1 MQRHRV
7 AAGDGGRASMSTA
20 ANQIAVVESKTA
32 SASLKPLSAR
42 TRDLMCVVAVYLAI
56 TLLWPRP
63 ASVDA
68 ASWRRFG
75 VFVATLAGLILQPL
89 PAAAVVFVG
98 IIAAVVLGGLGID
111 RALSGFGEPSEW
123 LLLGAMFMARALT
136 DTGLSRR
143 VALLFVRRFG
153 GSSLGFVYSL
163 VLTDVTLAGGIPSI
177 SARSGGIILPIA
189 RSAAELYDS
198 RPGETAGRLGGFL
211 MAALYQA
218 SVVACAMFLT
228 GQAGNL
234 LAAGLAAKIAGVTVS
249 WSSWFF
255 AAVVPG
261 AVSCL
266 VIPYVVYRV
275 LPPEIKST
283 PAAPEF
289 ARRELRRL
297 GRLSTDERIL
307 LVVFGL
313 VCLLWMTSAWTR
325 VNVTVV
331 TLAGIAALL
340 VANVLTWEE
349 ILRDRAAW
357 DVFVW
362 YGGLLM
368 LGEMLN
374 STGVPAAF
382 TTWIGASL
390 TTLPWFG
397 VLLVTLVI
405 YFYTHYAF
413 ATVTVHVLAMFAPFV
428 ALVIGLGA
436 PPKLAVYAFAC
447 LAALPAGLTHYG
459 TTTAPMF
466 INGYVSV
473 KDWWRVGLIAS
484 FANLLIWLTI
494 GFAWWKLLGFW

>member
-1 MQRHRV
+1 
-7 AAGDGGRASMSTA
+7 MSTTA
-20 ANQIAVVESKTA
+20 EQIAVVEPRIEGWGPA
-32 SASLKPLSAR
+32 RISAR
-42 TRDLMCVVAVYLAI
+42 TRGLLFVATVYVVVAWLC
-56 TLLWPRP
+56 PRP
-63 ASVDA
+63 SSVDA
-68 ASWRRFG
+68 AGWRQFG
-75 VFVATLAGLILQPL
+75 VFIATLAGLILQPL
-89 PAAAVVFVG
+89 PAAAMVFIGV
-98 IIAAVVLGGLGID
+98 IASIVLGGLAVD

-123 LLLGAMFMARALT
+123 LLLGAMFLARVLT

-143 VALLFVRRFG
+143 VALLFVKRFG
-153 GSSLGFVYSL
+153 GSALGFVYSL

-177 SARSGGIILPIA
+177 TARSGGIILPIA

-198 RPGETAGRLGGFL
+198 RPGETADRLGAFL
-211 MAALYQA
+211 MAALYQS

-234 LAAGLAAKIAGVTVS
+234 LAAALAAKIAGVTVS

-255 AAVVPG
+255 AALVPG
-261 AVSCL
+261 ACSCL
-266 VIPYVVYRV
+266 LIPYVVYRAF
-275 LPPEIKST
+275 PPEIKST

-289 ARRELRRL
+289 AREELRRL
-297 GRLSTDERIL
+297 GRLSADERIL
-307 LVVFGL
+307 LAVFGI
-313 VCLLWMTSAWTR
+313 VCLLWITSAWTK

-340 VANVLTWEE
+340 VTNVLTWEE
-349 ILRDRAAW
+349 ALKDRAAW

-362 YGGLLM
+362 YGGLLT

-382 TTWIGASL
+382 TAWVGLSL
-390 TTLPWFG
+390 THVPWFE

-413 ATVTVHVLAMFAPFV
+413 ATVTVHVMAMFAPFV

-436 PPKLAVYAFAC
+436 PPKLAVYSFAC

-473 KDWWRVGLIAS
+473 KDWWRVGLICS
-484 FANLLIWLTI
+484 LANLAVWLTI
-494 GFAWWKLLGFW
+494 GFGWWKLLGFW

>member
-1 MQRHRV
+1 
-7 AAGDGGRASMSTA
+7 MSLTA
-20 ANQIAVVESKTA
+20 DQVAVVESEIEGRGPIQISRRA
-32 SASLKPLSAR
+32 GSLL
-42 TRDLMCVVAVYLAI
+42 VVAAVYVAI
-56 TLLWPRP
+56 VWLCPRP
-63 ASVDA
+63 SSVDA
-68 ASWRRFG
+68 ASWRQFG
-75 VFVATLAGLILQPL
+75 VFTATLAGLILQPV
-89 PAAAVVFVG
+89 PAAAVVFIG
-98 IIAAVVLGGLGID
+98 LIASIVLGGLAVD

-143 VALLFVRRFG
+143 VALLFVKRFG

-198 RPGETAGRLGGFL
+198 RPDETAGRLGGFL

-249 WSSWFF
+249 WPSWFF
-255 AAVVPG
+255 AAIVPG
-261 AVSCL
+261 ALSCL
-266 VIPYVVYRV
+266 LIPYIVYRV

-289 ARRELRRL
+289 ARQELRRL
-297 GRLSTDERIL
+297 GRLSGNEQIL
-307 LVVFGL
+307 LVVFTI
-313 VCLLWMTSAWTR
+313 VCVLWITSAWTK

-340 VANVLTWEE
+340 LTNVLNWEE

-362 YGGLLM
+362 YGGLLT

-374 STGVPAAF
+374 HTGVPAAF
-382 TTWIGASL
+382 TTWVGSSL
-390 TTLPWFG
+390 AGMPWFW

-428 ALVIGLGA
+428 SLVIGLGA
-436 PPKLAVYAFAC
+436 PPKLTVYAFAC

-473 KDWWRVGLIAS
+473 KDWWRVGLICS
-484 FANLLIWLTI
+484 FANLAVWLTV
-494 GFAWWKLLGFW
+494 GFGWWKVLGFW

>member
-1 MQRHRV
+1 
-7 AAGDGGRASMSTA
+7 MSTA
-20 ANQIAVVESKTA
+20 ANQIVVVGSETTSGSVKR
-32 SASLKPLSAR
+32 LSTR
-42 TRDLMCVVAVYLAI
+42 TRGLLCIVAVYVAVA
-56 TLLWPRP
+56 LLSPRP
-63 ASVDA
+63 SSIDP
-68 ASWRRFG
+68 ASWRQFG

-89 PAAAVVFVG
+89 PAAAVVFIG
-98 IIAAVVLGGLGID
+98 IIAAVVLGGLGVD

-261 AVSCL
+261 TVSCL
-266 VIPYVVYRV
+266 LIPYVVYRV

-283 PAAPEF
+283 PAAPAF
-289 ARRELRRL
+289 ARQELRRL
-297 GRLSTDERIL
+297 GRLSSDERIL
-307 LVVFGL
+307 LVVFGV
-313 VCLLWMTSAWTR
+313 VCFLWMTSAWTK

-331 TLAGIAALL
+331 TLTGIAALL
-340 VANVLTWEE
+340 VTNVLTWEE
-349 ILRDRAAW
+349 VLRDRAAW

-374 STGVPAAF
+374 TTGVPAAF
-382 TTWIGASL
+382 TTWIGSSL

-428 ALVIGLGA
+428 TLVIGLGA

-473 KDWWRVGLIAS
+473 KDWWRVGLISS
-484 FANLLIWLTI
+484 FANLLVWLTI

>member
-1 MQRHRV
+1 MP
-7 AAGDGGRASMSTA
+7 TA
-20 ANQIAVVESKTA
+20 TDRISSVEA
-32 SASLKPLSAR
+32 PPDAWSLRRPSPR
-42 TRDLMCVVAVYLAI
+42 TQGLLWIVAVYAAVALA
-56 TLLWPRP
+56 WPRP

-68 ASWRRFG
+68 GSWRQFG
-75 VFVATLAGLILQPL
+75 IFVATLAGLILQPL
-89 PAAAVVFVG
+89 PAAAVVLIGV
-98 IIAAVVLGGLGID
+98 IAAVVVGGLGLD
-111 RALSGFGEPSEW
+111 RALAGFSEPSEW
-123 LLLGAMFMARALT
+123 LLLGAMLLARALT

-143 VALLFVRRFG
+143 LALLFVRRFG
-153 GSSLGFVYSL
+153 GTSLGFVYSL

-198 RPGETAGRLGGFL
+198 RPGETADRLGTFL

-234 LAAGLAAKIAGVTVS
+234 LAAGLAAKVAGVTVS
-249 WSSWFF
+249 WSSWFA

-261 AVSCL
+261 AISCAL
-266 VIPYVVYRV
+266 IPFVVYRV
-275 LPPEIKST
+275 LPPKVKAT
-283 PAAPEF
+283 PAAPQF
-289 ARRELRRL
+289 ARMELQRL
-297 GRLSTDERIL
+297 GRLSSKERTLL
-307 LVVFGL
+307 LVFGV
-313 VCLLWMTSAWTR
+313 VCLLWVTSAWTR
-325 VNVTVV
+325 VNVTIV
-331 TLAGIAALL
+331 TLSGIAALL
-340 VANVLTWEE
+340 ITNVLTWDDV
-349 ILRDRAAW
+349 LRDRAAW

-362 YGGLLM
+362 YGGLLV

-374 STGVPAAF
+374 ATHVPAAF
-382 TTWIGASL
+382 TAWVGSTL
-390 TTLPWFG
+390 PHLPWFG

-428 ALVIGLGA
+428 TLVIGMGA

-484 FANLLIWLTI
+484 VANLLVWLTI
-494 GFAWWKLLGFW
+494 GFGWWKILGFW

>member
-1 MQRHRV
+1 
-7 AAGDGGRASMSTA
+7 MSTPA
-20 ANQIAVVESKTA
+20 DRIAFVESSNNTGR
-32 SASLKPLSAR
+32 LQQLSAR
-42 TRDLMCVVAVYLAI
+42 TRSLLCVVAVYAAVVLC
-56 TLLWPRP
+56 PRVP
-63 ASVDA
+63 SVTA
-68 ASWRRFG
+68 AGWRQFG

-89 PAAAVVFVG
+89 PAAAMVLIGV
-98 IIAAVVLGGLGID
+98 IAAIVVGGLGVD

-123 LLLGAMFMARALT
+123 LLLGAMLMARALT

-153 GSSLGFVYSL
+153 GTSLGFVYSL

-198 RPGETAGRLGGFL
+198 RPGDTSGRLGGFL

-234 LAAGLAAKIAGVTVS
+234 LAAGLASKIAGVTVS

-261 AVSCL
+261 MISCAL
-266 VIPYVVYRV
+266 IPYVVYRV

-283 PAAPEF
+283 PAAPQF
-289 ARRELRRL
+289 ARQELHRL
-297 GRLSTDERIL
+297 GRLSADERIL
-307 LVVFGL
+307 MVVFGA
-313 VCLLWMTSAWTR
+313 VCLLWMTSAWTK

-331 TLAGIAALL
+331 TLAGVGALL

-349 ILRDRAAW
+349 VLRDRAAW

-362 YGGLLM
+362 YGGLLT

-374 STGVPAAF
+374 TTGVPAAF
-382 TTWIGASL
+382 TTWVGSSL
-390 TTLPWFG
+390 TALPWFA
-397 VLLVTLVI
+397 VLIVTLVI
-405 YFYTHYAF
+405 YFYSHYAF

-428 ALVIGLGA
+428 SLVIGLGA

-473 KDWWRVGLIAS
+473 KDWWRVGLVAS
-484 FANLLIWLTI
+484 IANLLVWLTV
-494 GFAWWKLLGFW
+494 GFAWWKLLGLW

>member
-1 MQRHRV
+1 
-7 AAGDGGRASMSTA
+7 
-20 ANQIAVVESKTA
+20 
-32 SASLKPLSAR
+32 
-42 TRDLMCVVAVYLAI
+42 
-56 TLLWPRP
+56 
-63 ASVDA
+63 
-68 ASWRRFG
+68 
-75 VFVATLAGLILQPL
+75 
-89 PAAAVVFVG
+89 
-98 IIAAVVLGGLGID
+98 
-111 RALSGFGEPSEW
+111 
-123 LLLGAMFMARALT
+123 LT

-143 VALLFVRRFG
+143 VALLFVRWFG
-153 GSSLGFVYSL
+153 GTSLGFVYSL

-189 RSAAELYDS
+189 RSGAELYDS
-198 RPGETAGRLGGFL
+198 RPDETAGRLGGFV

-234 LAAGLAAKIAGVTVS
+234 LAAGLAAKIAGVTIS

-255 AAVVPG
+255 AAIMPG
-261 AVSCL
+261 LLSCL
-266 VIPYVVYRV
+266 LIPYIVYRV
-275 LPPEIKST
+275 FPPEVKST

-289 ARRELRRL
+289 ARNELRRL
-297 GRLSTDERIL
+297 GRLSGLERIL
-307 LVVFGL
+307 LVVFTS
-313 VCLLWMTSAWTR
+313 VCLLWITSAWTG

-340 VANVLTWEE
+340 VTNVLTWDEV
-349 ILRDRAAW
+349 LKDRAAW
-357 DVFVW
+357 DVFIW
-362 YGGLLM
+362 YGGLLT
-368 LGEMLN
+368 LGETLN
-374 STGVPAAF
+374 RTGVPAAF
-382 TTWIGASL
+382 TGWVGASL
-390 TTLPWFG
+390 VGIPWFW

-428 ALVIGLGA
+428 ALTIGLGT

-473 KDWWRVGLIAS
+473 RDWWRVGLLCS
-484 FANLLIWLTI
+484 LANLAVWLTV
-494 GFAWWKLLGFW
+494 GFLWWKVLGFW

>member
-1 MQRHRV
+1 
-7 AAGDGGRASMSTA
+7 
-20 ANQIAVVESKTA
+20 
-32 SASLKPLSAR
+32 
-42 TRDLMCVVAVYLAI
+42 MC
-56 TLLWPRP
+56 PRP
-63 ASVDA
+63 SAIDP
-68 ASWRRFG
+68 ASWRQFG
-75 VFVATLAGLILQPL
+75 VFTATLAGLILQPL
-89 PAAAVVFVG
+89 PAAAVVFIGVV
-98 IIAAVVLGGLGID
+98 ASMVLGGLAVD

-143 VALLFVRRFG
+143 IALLFVRRFG
-153 GSSLGFVYSL
+153 GSALGFVYSL

-177 SARSGGIILPIA
+177 SARSGGIVLPIA

-198 RPGETAGRLGGFL
+198 RPGETAGRLGEFL

-234 LAAGLAAKIAGVTVS
+234 LAAGLAAKIAGVTIS

-255 AAVVPG
+255 AAIVPG
-261 AVSCL
+261 ALSCL
-266 VIPYVVYRV
+266 LIPYVVYRV
-275 LPPEIKST
+275 LPPEVKST

-289 ARRELRRL
+289 ARTELRRL
-297 GRLSTDERIL
+297 GSLSGDERL
-307 LVVFGL
+307 LFVVFTV
-313 VCLLWMTSAWTR
+313 VCVLWMTSAWTN

-331 TLAGIAALL
+331 TLAGISALL
-340 VANVLTWEE
+340 LTNVLEWEE
-349 ILRDRAAW
+349 VLRDRAAW

-362 YGGLLM
+362 YGGLLT
-368 LGEMLN
+368 LGETLN
-374 STGVPAAF
+374 RTGVPAAF
-382 TTWIGASL
+382 TTWVGSSL
-390 TTLPWFG
+390 TGLPWFG

-428 ALVIGLGA
+428 SLVIGLGA

-473 KDWWRVGLIAS
+473 KDWWRVGLICS
-484 FANLLIWLTI
+484 FANLGVWLTV
-494 GFAWWKLLGFW
+494 GFGWWKLLGFW

>member
-1 MQRHRV
+1 MSS
-7 AAGDGGRASMSTA
+7 AAD
-20 ANQIAVVESKTA
+20 QIAVVESG
-32 SASLKPLSAR
+32 SAGWSLLRLSAR
-42 TRDLMCVVAVYLAI
+42 TRGLISIVAVYVVVALI
-56 TLLWPRP
+56 VPRP
-63 ASVDA
+63 QAVTPA
-68 ASWRRFG
+68 GWRQFG
-75 VFVATLAGLILQPL
+75 VFVATLAGLILQPM
-89 PAAAVVFVG
+89 PAAAVVLVG
-98 IIAAVVLGGLGID
+98 VVAAVVVGGLGVD
-111 RALSGFGEPSEW
+111 RALAGFGEPSEW
-123 LLLGAMFMARALT
+123 LLLGAMLIARALT

-143 VALLFVRRFG
+143 LALLFVRRFG

-177 SARSGGIILPIA
+177 SARSGGIVLPIA

-198 RPGETAGRLGGFL
+198 RPGETAGRLGTFL

-234 LAAGLAAKIAGVTVS
+234 LAAGLAAKIAGVTVT

-255 AAVVPG
+255 ASIVPG
-261 AVSCL
+261 AISCAL
-266 VIPYVVYRV
+266 IPYVVYRV
-275 LPPEIKST
+275 LPPEIRST

-289 ARRELRRL
+289 ARRELQRL
-297 GRLSTDERIL
+297 GRLSASERTL
-307 LVVFGL
+307 LVVFVA
-313 VCLLWMTSAWTR
+313 VCLLWMTSAWTKF
-325 VNVTVV
+325 NVTVV
-331 TLAGIAALL
+331 TLSGIAALL
-340 VANVLTWEE
+340 VADVLSWDDV
-349 ILRDRAAW
+349 LHDRAAW

-362 YGGLLM
+362 YGGLLT

-374 STGVPAAF
+374 ATGVPAAF
-382 TTWIGASL
+382 TTWIGSSL
-390 TTLPWFG
+390 PGLPWFA

-428 ALVIGLGA
+428 ALAIGVGA
-436 PPKLAVYAFAC
+436 PPKLAVYSFAC

-473 KDWWRVGLIAS
+473 RDWWRVGLIAS
-484 FANLLIWLTI
+484 IANLLVWLTV
-494 GFAWWKLLGFW
+494 GFGWWKILGFW

>member
-1 MQRHRV
+1 
-7 AAGDGGRASMSTA
+7 MSGTA
-20 ANQIAVVESKTA
+20 DRITGVESGVA
-32 SASLKPLSAR
+32 PWSMRRPSAR
-42 TRDLMCVVAVYLAI
+42 TRGLMCIAAVYVFVALI
-56 TLLWPRP
+56 CPRP
-63 ASVDA
+63 LSVSA
-68 ASWRRFG
+68 AGWRQFG

-89 PAAAVVFVG
+89 PAAAVVLVG
-98 IIAAVVLGGLGID
+98 VVAAVVIGGLGVD

-123 LLLGAMFMARALT
+123 LLLGAMFIARALT

-143 VALLFVRRFG
+143 LALLFVRRFG

-163 VLTDVTLAGGIPSI
+163 VLTDVTLAVGIPSI
-177 SARSGGIILPIA
+177 SARSGGIVLPIA

-234 LAAGLAAKIAGVTVS
+234 LAAGLAAKIAGVNVT

-255 AAVVPG
+255 AAIVPG
-261 AVSCL
+261 AISCL
-266 VIPYVVYRV
+266 LIPYVVYRV
-275 LPPEIKST
+275 LPPEITST

-289 ARRELRRL
+289 ARTELERL
-297 GRLSTDERIL
+297 GRLSGIERKL
-307 LVVFGL
+307 LFVFGA
-313 VCLLWMTSAWTR
+313 VCLLWMTSAWTEF
-325 VNVTVV
+325 NVTVV

-340 VANVLTWEE
+340 VADVLTWDEV
-349 ILRDRAAW
+349 LRDRAAW

-362 YGGLLM
+362 YGGLLT

-374 STGVPAAF
+374 ATGVPAAF
-382 TTWIGASL
+382 TTWVGSL
-390 TTLPWFG
+390 LPGLPWVA

-405 YFYTHYAF
+405 YFYSHYAF

-428 ALVIGLGA
+428 ALAIGVGA
-436 PPKLAVYAFAC
+436 PPKLAVYSFAC

-473 KDWWRVGLIAS
+473 RDWWRVGLIAS
-484 FANLLIWLTI
+484 IANLLVWLTV
-494 GFAWWKLLGFW
+494 GFGWWKILGFW

>member
-1 MQRHRV
+1 
-7 AAGDGGRASMSTA
+7 MSTTA
-20 ANQIAVVESKTA
+20 AQISVAESKIERWGPIQVSIRARSLLLIA
-32 SASLKPLSAR
+32 S
-42 TRDLMCVVAVYLAI
+42 VYFAVWLC
-56 TLLWPRP
+56 PRP
-63 ASVDA
+63 AAIDP
-68 ASWRRFG
+68 ASWRQFG
-75 VFVATLAGLILQPL
+75 VFAATLAGLILQPL

-98 IIAAVVLGGLGID
+98 LIASVMLGGLAVD

-163 VLTDVTLAGGIPSI
+163 VLTDLTLAGGIPSI
-177 SARSGGIILPIA
+177 SARSGGIVLPIA

-198 RPGETAGRLGGFL
+198 RPDETSGRLGGFL

-234 LAAGLAAKIAGVTVS
+234 LAAGLAAKIAGVTIS

-255 AAVVPG
+255 AAIVPG
-261 AVSCL
+261 ALSCAL
-266 VIPYVVYRV
+266 IPYIVYRV
-275 LPPEIKST
+275 LPPEVKST

-289 ARRELRRL
+289 ARQELRRL
-297 GRLSTDERIL
+297 SGNERLLFIVFT
-307 LVVFGL
+307 VVC
-313 VCLLWMTSAWTR
+313 VLWMTSAWTK

-340 VANVLTWEE
+340 LTNVLTWDEV
-349 ILRDRAAW
+349 LKDRAAW

-362 YGGLLM
+362 YGGLLT
-368 LGEMLN
+368 LGDTLN
-374 STGVPAAF
+374 RTGVPAAF
-382 TTWIGASL
+382 TTWVGSSL
-390 TTLPWFG
+390 TGIPWFG

-428 ALVIGLGA
+428 SLVIGLGA

-466 INGYVSV
+466 INGYVTV
-473 KDWWRVGLIAS
+473 KDWWRVGLICS
-484 FANLLIWLTI
+484 FANLAVWLTV
-494 GFAWWKLLGFW
+494 GFGWWKFLGFW

>member
-1 MQRHRV
+1 MYV
-7 AAGDGGRASMSTA
+7 A
-20 ANQIAVVESKTA
+20 IVW
-32 SASLKPLSAR
+32 L
-42 TRDLMCVVAVYLAI
+42 C
-56 TLLWPRP
+56 PRP
-63 ASVDA
+63 SAIDP
-68 ASWRRFG
+68 ASWRQFG
-75 VFVATLAGLILQPL
+75 VFTATLAGLILQPL
-89 PAAAVVFVG
+89 PAAAVVFIGVV
-98 IIAAVVLGGLGID
+98 ASMVLGGLAVD

-177 SARSGGIILPIA
+177 SARSGGIVLPIA

-198 RPGETAGRLGGFL
+198 RQGETSKRLGGFL

-234 LAAGLAAKIAGVTVS
+234 LAAGLAAKIAGVTIS

-255 AAVVPG
+255 AAIVPG
-261 AVSCL
+261 ALSCL
-266 VIPYVVYRV
+266 LIPYVVYRV
-275 LPPEIKST
+275 LPPEVKST

-289 ARRELRRL
+289 ARTELRRL
-297 GRLSTDERIL
+297 GRLSGDERL
-307 LVVFGL
+307 LFVVFTV
-313 VCLLWMTSAWTR
+313 VCFLWFTSAWTK

-331 TLAGIAALL
+331 TLTGISALL
-340 VANVLTWEE
+340 LTNVLKWEE
-349 ILRDRAAW
+349 VLKDRAAW

-362 YGGLLM
+362 YGGLLT
-368 LGEMLN
+368 LGESLN
-374 STGVPAAF
+374 RTGVPAAF
-382 TTWIGASL
+382 TTWVGSSLIG
-390 TTLPWFG
+390 LPWFG

-428 ALVIGLGA
+428 SLVIGLGA

-473 KDWWRVGLIAS
+473 KDWWRVGLICS
-484 FANLLIWLTI
+484 FANLAVWLTV
-494 GFAWWKLLGFW
+494 GFGWWKLLGFW

>member
-1 MQRHRV
+1 VTPAAEHIAV
-7 AAGDGGRASMSTA
+7 ADTRTDSGRA
-20 ANQIAVVESKTA
+20 I
-32 SASLKPLSAR
+32 SAR
-42 TRDLMCVVAVYLAI
+42 TRGLLVVAAVYLAV
-56 TLLWPRP
+56 WACPRP
-63 ASVDA
+63 SSVDA
-68 ASWRRFG
+68 ASWRQFG

-89 PAAAVVFVG
+89 PAAAMVFVG
-98 IIAAVVLGGLGID
+98 LMGSVILGGRTIERTL
-111 RALSGFGEPSEW
+111 AGFGEASEW
-123 LLLGAMFMARALT
+123 LLLGAMFMARVLT

-153 GSSLGFVYSL
+153 GSALGFVYSL

-189 RSAAELYDS
+189 RSASELYDS
-198 RPGETAGRLGGFL
+198 RPDATAGRLGAFL
-211 MAALYQA
+211 MAALYQS
-218 SVVACAMFLT
+218 SVVACAMFVT

-255 AAVVPG
+255 AALVPG
-261 AVSCL
+261 ACSCIA
-266 VIPYVVYRV
+266 IPWLVYRV
-275 LPPEIKST
+275 FPPEIRST

-289 ARRELRRL
+289 ARQELRRL
-297 GRLSTDERIL
+297 GTLSAHERLVL
-307 LVVFGL
+307 LVFSV
-313 VCLLWMTSAWTR
+313 VLLAWITSPWTK
-325 VNVTVV
+325 VNVTVA
-331 TLAGIAALL
+331 TLTGIAALMI
-340 VANVLTWEE
+340 ANVLTWDDA
-349 ILRDRAAW
+349 LRDRAAW

-362 YGGLLM
+362 YGGLLA

-382 TTWIGASL
+382 TAWVGQSL
-390 TTLPWFG
+390 AHVSWG
-397 VLLVTLVI
+397 NVLLVTLVI

-428 ALVIGLGA
+428 TLLIGLGA
-436 PPKLAVYAFAC
+436 PPKLVVYAFAC

-473 KDWWRVGLIAS
+473 KDWWRVGFVCSL
-484 FANLLIWLTI
+484 ANLAIWLTI
-494 GFAWWKLLGFW
+494 GFGWWKLLGLW

>member
-1 MQRHRV
+1 
-7 AAGDGGRASMSTA
+7 MSTA
-20 ANQIAVVESKTA
+20 ATQIAVAESKLEGSRPIQLTTR
-32 SASLKPLSAR
+32 AR
-42 TRDLMCVVAVYLAI
+42 NLLIIAAVYLAI
-56 TLLWPRP
+56 VWLLPRP
-63 ASVDA
+63 AA
-68 ASWRRFG
+68 IEPASWRQFG
-75 VFVATLAGLILQPL
+75 VFTATLAGLILQPL
-89 PAAAVVFVG
+89 PAAAMVFIGV
-98 IIAAVVLGGLGID
+98 ILSVVLAGLPID
-111 RALSGFGEPSEW
+111 RALAGFGEPSEW

-163 VLTDVTLAGGIPSI
+163 VLTDVSLAGGIPSI

-198 RPGETAGRLGGFL
+198 RPDETSKRLAGFL

-234 LAAGLAAKIAGVTVS
+234 LAAGLAAKVAGVTIS

-255 AAVVPG
+255 AAIVPG

-266 VIPYVVYRV
+266 LIPYIVYRV
-275 LPPEIKST
+275 LPPEIRST

-289 ARRELRRL
+289 ARQELRQL
-297 GRLSTDERIL
+297 GRLSHNERL
-307 LVVFGL
+307 LFIVFAA
-313 VCLLWMTSAWTR
+313 VCLLWMTSAWTS
-325 VNVTVV
+325 VNVTLV

-340 VANVLTWEE
+340 LTNVLQWDDV
-349 ILRDRAAW
+349 LKDRAAW

-362 YGGLLM
+362 YGGLLT
-368 LGEMLN
+368 LGETLN
-374 STGVPAAF
+374 RTGVPTAF
-382 TTWIGASL
+382 TTWVGSSL
-390 TTLPWFG
+390 TGMPWFW

-428 ALVIGLGA
+428 VLVIGLGA

-466 INGYVSV
+466 ITGYVSV
-473 KDWWRVGLIAS
+473 RDWWRVGLVCS
-484 FANLLIWLTI
+484 FANLAVWLTI
-494 GFAWWKLLGFW
+494 GFGWWKLLGFW

>member
-1 MQRHRV
+1 MSS
-7 AAGDGGRASMSTA
+7 AAD
-20 ANQIAVVESKTA
+20 QITVVESGAAPWST
-32 SASLKPLSAR
+32 LGRSAR
-42 TRDLMCVVAVYLAI
+42 TRGLICIAAVYVVIALI
-56 TLLWPRP
+56 VPRP
-63 ASVDA
+63 HSVSPA
-68 ASWRRFG
+68 GWRQFG

-89 PAAAVVFVG
+89 PAAAVVLVG
-98 IIAAVVLGGLGID
+98 VVAAVVIGGLGVD

-123 LLLGAMFMARALT
+123 LLLGAMLLARALT

-143 VALLFVRRFG
+143 LALLFVRRFG

-177 SARSGGIILPIA
+177 SARSGGIVLPIA

-234 LAAGLAAKIAGVTVS
+234 LAASLAAKIAGVNVT
-249 WSSWFF
+249 WSSWFV
-255 AAVVPG
+255 AAIVPG
-261 AVSCL
+261 AISCL
-266 VIPYVVYRV
+266 LIPYVVYRV
-275 LPPEIKST
+275 LPPEITST

-289 ARRELRRL
+289 ARRELQRL
-297 GRLSTDERIL
+297 GRLSPSERIL
-307 LVVFGL
+307 LIVFGA
-313 VCLLWMTSAWTR
+313 VCLLWMTSAWTQ

-331 TLAGIAALL
+331 TLTGIAALL
-340 VANVLTWEE
+340 VADVLTWDDV
-349 ILRDRAAW
+349 LRDRAAW

-362 YGGLLM
+362 YGGLLA

-374 STGVPAAF
+374 ATGVPAAF
-382 TTWIGASL
+382 TTWIGSAL
-390 TTLPWFG
+390 PGLPWFG

-405 YFYTHYAF
+405 YFYTHYAI

-428 ALVIGLGA
+428 ALAIGVGA

-484 FANLLIWLTI
+484 IANLLVWLTV
-494 GFAWWKLLGFW
+494 GFGWWKILGFW

>member
-1 MQRHRV
+1 MAKPRI
-7 AAGDGGRASMSTA
+7 AARGALSSIMSIA
-20 ANQIAVVESKTA
+20 VDRIAVVEPSTTGW
-32 SASLKPLSAR
+32 SLKRLSPR
-42 TRDLMCVVAVYLAI
+42 TRGLVCVVAVYAAVA
-56 TLLWPRP
+56 LLCPRP
-63 ASVDA
+63 SSVDA
-68 ASWRRFG
+68 TSWRQFG

-89 PAAAVVFVG
+89 PAAAVVLIGV
-98 IIAAVVLGGLGID
+98 IAAVVLGGLGVD

-123 LLLGAMFMARALT
+123 LLLGAMFLARALT

-249 WSSWFF
+249 WSSWFV

-261 AVSCL
+261 AISCL
-266 VIPYVVYRV
+266 LIPYVVYRV

-283 PAAPEF
+283 PAAPAF
-289 ARRELRRL
+289 ARQELHRL
-297 GRLSTDERIL
+297 GRLSSSERIL
-307 LVVFGL
+307 LVVFGV
-313 VCLLWMTSAWTR
+313 VCLLWMTSAWTK
-325 VNVTVV
+325 VNVTMV
-331 TLAGIAALL
+331 TLTGIAALL
-340 VANVLTWEE
+340 VTDVLTWDE
-349 ILRDRAAW
+349 LVRDRAAW

-362 YGGLLM
+362 YGGLLT

-374 STGVPAAF
+374 TTGVPAAF
-382 TTWIGASL
+382 TTWIGSSL

-397 VLLVTLVI
+397 VLIVTLVI
-405 YFYTHYAF
+405 YFYSHYAF

-428 ALVIGLGA
+428 TLVIGLGA

-484 FANLLIWLTI
+484 VANLLVWLTV
-494 GFAWWKLLGFW
+494 GFGWWKLLGFW

>member
-1 MQRHRV
+1 
-7 AAGDGGRASMSTA
+7 MSTPA
-20 ANQIAVVESKTA
+20 DRIAFVESSNNA
-32 SASLKPLSAR
+32 GRWQQLSAR
-42 TRDLMCVVAVYLAI
+42 TRSLLCIVAVYTAVMLC
-56 TLLWPRP
+56 PP
-63 ASVDA
+63 APSVTA
-68 ASWRRFG
+68 AGWRQFG

-89 PAAAVVFVG
+89 PAAAMVLIGV
-98 IIAAVVLGGLGID
+98 IAAIVVGGLGVD
-111 RALSGFGEPSEW
+111 RALAGFGEPSEW
-123 LLLGAMFMARALT
+123 LLLGAMLMARALT

-153 GSSLGFVYSL
+153 GTSLGFVYSL

-198 RPGETAGRLGGFL
+198 RPGETSGRLGGFL

-261 AVSCL
+261 AISCVL
-266 VIPYVVYRV
+266 IPYVVYRV
-275 LPPEIKST
+275 LPPQIKST
-283 PAAPEF
+283 PAAPQF
-289 ARRELRRL
+289 ARQELHRL
-297 GRLSTDERIL
+297 GRLSADERIL
-307 LVVFGL
+307 LVVFTG
-313 VCLLWMTSAWTR
+313 VCLLWMTSAWTK

-340 VANVLTWEE
+340 VSNVLTWEE
-349 ILRDRAAW
+349 VLRDRAAW

-362 YGGLLM
+362 YGGLLT

-374 STGVPAAF
+374 TTGVPAAF
-382 TTWIGASL
+382 TTWVGSSL
-390 TTLPWFG
+390 TSLPWFG
-397 VLLVTLVI
+397 VLIVTLVI
-405 YFYTHYAF
+405 YFYSHYAF

-428 ALVIGLGA
+428 SLVIGLGA

-473 KDWWRVGLIAS
+473 KDWWRVGLVAS
-484 FANLLIWLTI
+484 IANLLVWLTV
-494 GFAWWKLLGFW
+494 GFAWWKMLGFW

>member
-1 MQRHRV
+1 MATATDRISTVETRAARSAEWSLRRPSSRV
-7 AAGDGGRASMSTA
+7 QGWLW
-20 ANQIAVVESKTA
+20 I
-32 SASLKPLSAR
+32 
-42 TRDLMCVVAVYLAI
+42 VAVYAAI
-56 TLLWPRP
+56 TLAWPRP

-68 ASWRRFG
+68 ASWRQFG

-89 PAAAVVFVG
+89 PAAAVVLIGV
-98 IIAAVVLGGLGID
+98 IAAVVVGGLGLD
-111 RALSGFGEPSEW
+111 RALAGFSEPSEW
-123 LLLGAMFMARALT
+123 LLLGAMLLARALT

-143 VALLFVRRFG
+143 LALLFVRRFG

-198 RPGETAGRLGGFL
+198 RPGETAGRLGAFL
-211 MAALYQA
+211 MASLYQA
-218 SVVACAMFLT
+218 SVVACSMFLT

-234 LAAGLAAKIAGVTVS
+234 LAAGLAAKVAGVTVS
-249 WSSWFF
+249 WSSWFV

-261 AVSCL
+261 AISCAL
-266 VIPYVVYRV
+266 IPYVVYCV
-275 LPPEIKST
+275 FPPQVTAT
-283 PAAPEF
+283 PAAPQF
-289 ARRELRRL
+289 ARAELQRL
-297 GRLSTDERIL
+297 GRLSSKERMLL
-307 LVVFGL
+307 LVFGI
-313 VCLLWMTSAWTR
+313 VCLLWMTSAWTK
-325 VNVTVV
+325 VNVTIV
-331 TLAGIAALL
+331 TLSGIAALL
-340 VANVLTWEE
+340 VSNVLTWDDV
-349 ILRDRAAW
+349 LRDRAAW

-362 YGGLLM
+362 YGGLLV

-374 STGVPAAF
+374 ATHVPAVF
-382 TTWIGASL
+382 TAWVGSTL
-390 TTLPWFG
+390 PHLPWFA

-473 KDWWRVGLIAS
+473 RDWWRVGLIAS
-484 FANLLIWLTI
+484 IANLLVWLTV
-494 GFAWWKLLGFW
+494 GFGWWKILGFW

>member
-1 MQRHRV
+1 MSP
-7 AAGDGGRASMSTA
+7 AAD
-20 ANQIAVVESKTA
+20 QIAVVGPKTT
-32 SASLKPLSAR
+32 SWSLNRLTAR
-42 TRDLMCVVAVYLAI
+42 TRGVLCVVAVYVAVALVC
-56 TLLWPRP
+56 P
-63 ASVDA
+63 APPSVDA
-68 ASWRRFG
+68 AGWRQFG

-89 PAAAVVFVG
+89 PSAAVVFIG
-98 IIAAVVLGGLGID
+98 IIAAIVLGGLGVD

-163 VLTDVTLAGGIPSI
+163 ILTDVTLAGGIPSI

-211 MAALYQA
+211 MAALYQG

-255 AAVVPG
+255 AALVPG
-261 AVSCL
+261 TVSCL
-266 VIPYVVYRV
+266 LIPYVVYRV

-289 ARRELRRL
+289 ARQELRRL

-307 LVVFGL
+307 LVVFGV
-313 VCLLWMTSAWTR
+313 VCFLWMTSAWTKA
-325 VNVTVV
+325 NVTVV
-331 TLAGIAALL
+331 TLTGIAALL
-340 VANVLTWEE
+340 VANVLTWEDV
-349 ILRDRAAW
+349 LRDRAAW

-374 STGVPAAF
+374 TTGVPAAF
-382 TTWIGASL
+382 TTWIGSSL
-390 TTLPWFG
+390 STLPWFG

-428 ALVIGLGA
+428 TLVIGLGA

-473 KDWWRVGLIAS
+473 RDWWKVGLIAS
-484 FANLLIWLTI
+484 IANLLVWLTV